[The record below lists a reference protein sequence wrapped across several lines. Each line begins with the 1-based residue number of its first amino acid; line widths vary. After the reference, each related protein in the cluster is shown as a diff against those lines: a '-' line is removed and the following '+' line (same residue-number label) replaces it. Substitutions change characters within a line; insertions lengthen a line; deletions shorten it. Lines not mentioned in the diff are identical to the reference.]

1 MTPAILAYAAAAVA
15 AAAFAA
21 ALGTALMLKRKL
33 DAARAELTAERARK
47 SEPPP
52 TRVVED
58 RRERFSLI
66 WFSTLTVKDD
76 EKLVVSASAG
86 TPHCA
91 RCIQPLRLAQGV
103 AGAPEEW
110 ACPRCGDR
118 RPSSIVDLT
127 VTDSVAAEAAAEYLA
142 RHDGWRAAK
151 GVPVKRER

>member
-1 MTPAILAYAAAAVA
+1 MILAAAASA

-21 ALGTALMLKRKL
+21 ALGTALVLKRKL
-33 DAARAELTAERARK
+33 DAARAELAAERARK
-47 SEPPP
+47 SEAPP

-66 WFSTLTVKDD
+66 WFPSLTDKDD
-76 EKLVVSASAG
+76 ERHEQTTTAE
-86 TPHCA
+86 TPHSA
-91 RCIQPLRLAQGV
+91 RSVQPLRLAHGV

-118 RPSSIVDLT
+118 RPSSIVDLA
-127 VTDSVAAEAAAEYLA
+127 VTDSVAAESAAEFLA